1 MDARRTSGTVHHHAA
16 RVNFRDSSLSLFYN
30 IYNIGKHVL
39 TDIQCEALPIV
50 YLLCKFFFLFTHLD
64 YLLNLG
70 IEITDMLEP
79 CLT

>member
-1 MDARRTSGTVHHHAA
+1 M
-16 RVNFRDSSLSLFYN
+16 
-30 IYNIGKHVL
+30 KHVL

-50 YLLCKFFFLFTHLD
+50 YLSCKFFFLFTHLD

-70 IEITDMLEP
+70 IQITDMLEP